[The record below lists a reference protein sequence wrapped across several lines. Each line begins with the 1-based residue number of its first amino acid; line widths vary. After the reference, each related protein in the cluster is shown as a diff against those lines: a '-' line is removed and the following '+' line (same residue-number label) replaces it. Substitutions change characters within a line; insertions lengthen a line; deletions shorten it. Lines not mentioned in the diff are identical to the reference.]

1 MTESS
6 KPRPVL
12 NGRYELHRRLA
23 RGGMADVFLAH
34 DQLLD
39 RPVAVKVLFPQFA
52 SEPLF
57 VERFRR
63 EAQAAANL
71 NHPSIVAVYDWG
83 EYDQTYFIVMEYVE
97 GRSLADVLRTEGVLH
112 PDRATEIAI
121 DTAAALGF
129 AHRNGTIHRDVKPGN
144 ILITPT
150 GQVKVTDFGI
160 ARAFG
165 GGDDLTQTGS
175 VMGTAT
181 YFSPEQAQ
189 GKQVDP
195 RSDLY
200 SLGVVLF
207 EMVTGQPPFSGE
219 SPVAIAYKHV
229 QDEPPTPAQINPNV
243 PGRLGA
249 VIDRLLAKAP
259 HDRFASAEEL
269 RAELRS
275 STDGSVLPVPNRKA
289 ITADVAVAAAATSM
303 LPAAATSIAAPAMVP
318 PGAPVEYVEPAR
330 RNGLF
335 LIALVLMILGVA
347 GIASYIYVNF
357 GDGESDAAS
366 DTVEVPGVTGR
377 TEAEAEA
384 ILRELGLFVDTD
396 FQPAEPGIAPGTVTA
411 QSPLAGTPIE
421 RGGTVLIT
429 VAQDSQ
435 KVVLQDVSGFKLDEA
450 TRRLNEDGFIVDFS
464 IEPSS
469 DIEENVVIRSE
480 PAPNQELDRGSE
492 VNLIV
497 SSGPDQVDVPEVA
510 NMTVIV
516 ASNELGRAG
525 LPNPTLVQEA
535 SETVQEGLVIRTDPA
550 AGTPVSIDRVIL
562 LIVSTGPPEAVV
574 PPVVGL
580 DQASAQN
587 ALEAAG
593 FAPFVELVDVPNG
606 SPDAGVV
613 LSQNPAGNTALVT
626 GSTVTI
632 RVGVELAPPPPT
644 QPPTTQPPATD
655 PPADGG

>member
-1 MTESS
+1 M
-6 KPRPVL
+6 L

-83 EYDQTYFIVMEYVE
+83 EYDRTYFIVMEYVE
-97 GRSLADVLRTEGVLH
+97 GRSLAELLRAEGVLH
-112 PDRATEIAI
+112 PDRAVEIAI
-121 DTAAALGF
+121 DIAAALGF

-144 ILITPT
+144 ILITPG

-207 EMVTGQPPFSGE
+207 EMLTGQPPFNGE
-219 SPVAIAYKHV
+219 TPVTIAYKHV
-229 QDEPPTPAQINPNV
+229 QDEAPTPAAINPRV
-243 PGRLGA
+243 PTALGSI
-249 VIDRLLAKAP
+249 VDRLLAKQP
-259 HDRFASAEEL
+259 QERFASAEDL
-269 RAELRS
+269 RAELRRIGDDEVAAPRFFPIAKPPVNETPVDTTS
-275 STDGSVLPVPNRKA
+275 VAAVGSEQQA
-289 ITADVAVAAAATSM
+289 AVA
-303 LPAAATSIAAPAMVP
+303 PAVMANAMSVP
-318 PGAPVEYVEPAR
+318 EYVEPPR

-335 LIALVLMILGVA
+335 LLALLIMILGVA
-347 GIASYIYVNF
+347 GIAGYIYVNF
-357 GDGESDAAS
+357 GDPDVAGPRM
-366 DTVEVPGVTGR
+366 VEVPSVTNR
-377 TEAEAEA
+377 SQREAEKTLTDLGFEFEA
-384 ILRELGLFVDTD
+384 VPVDA
-396 FQPAEPGIAPGTVTA
+396 PEGVPPGSVVD
-411 QSPLAGTPIE
+411 QSPAAGESLEEGSVVVIQVARSTL
-421 RGGTVLIT
+421 RVLL
-429 VAQDSQ
+429 D
-435 KVVLQDVSGFKLDEA
+435 DVSGFNLEEA
-450 TRRLNEDGFIVDFS
+450 TRRLEEDGFVVDFS
-464 IEPSS
+464 YEP
-469 DIEENVVIRSE
+469 DLEIPENVVMRLE
-480 PAPNQELDRGSE
+480 PEPGQELERGSQ

-497 SSGPDQVDVPEVA
+497 SSGPDQVDVPDVKGLSVLE
-510 NMTVIV
+510 

-525 LPNPTLVQEA
+525 LPNPTLVYES
-535 SETVQEGLVIRTDPA
+535 SEEVEEGMVIRTDPDA
-550 AGTPVSIDRVIL
+550 EAQVSISRVVL
-562 LIVSTGPPEAVV
+562 LVVSTGPPENIV

-580 DQASAQN
+580 DQASAQA
-587 ALEAAG
+587 ALEQAG

-606 SPDAGVV
+606 SSDAGVV
-613 LSQNPAGNTALVT
+613 LSQDPVGNTALVT
-626 GSTVTI
+626 GSTVRI
-632 RVGVELAPPPPT
+632 RVGVELAPPPPDT
-644 QPPTTQPPATD
+644 QPA
-655 PPADGG
+655 ADDG

>member
-1 MTESS
+1 MTDSTAQ
-6 KPRPVL
+6 RPVL

-83 EYDQTYFIVMEYVE
+83 EYDRTYFIVMEYVE
-97 GRSLADVLRTEGVLH
+97 GRSLAELLRAEGVLH
-112 PDRATEIAI
+112 PDRAVEIAI

-144 ILITPT
+144 ILITPG

-207 EMVTGQPPFSGE
+207 EMITGQPPFNGE

-229 QDEPPTPAQINPNV
+229 QDEAPTPASVNPQV
-243 PGRLGA
+243 PTALGA
-249 VIDRLLAKAP
+249 IVDRLLAKQP
-259 HDRFASAEEL
+259 QERFASAEDL
-269 RAELRS
+269 RAELRRIGDEEVAPPS
-275 STDGSVLPVPNRKA
+275 RVGVVHPPAQSAPVATDS
-289 ITADVAVAAAATSM
+289 VAAVTDE
-303 LPAAATSIAAPAMVP
+303 PAVVAPAVMAQAMS
-318 PGAPVEYVEPAR
+318 GAPEYVEPPR

-335 LIALVLMILGVA
+335 LLALLIMILGVA
-347 GIASYIYVNF
+347 GIAGYIYVNF
-357 GDGESDAAS
+357 GDQDVAGPRL
-366 DTVEVPGVTGR
+366 VEVPSVTNRSQG
-377 TEAEAEA
+377 EAEKTLTDLGFQFEA
-384 ILRELGLFVDTD
+384 RPVDAPEGVPPGSVVD
-396 FQPAEPGIAPGTVTA
+396 QAPA
-411 QSPLAGTPIE
+411 AGEKLEEGSVVVIQVARSTLK
-421 RGGTVLIT
+421 VLL
-429 VAQDSQ
+429 D
-435 KVVLQDVSGFKLDEA
+435 DVSGFNLEEA
-450 TRRLNEDGFIVDFS
+450 TRRLEEDGFVVDFS
-464 IEPSS
+464 YEADLEVP
-469 DIEENVVIRSE
+469 ENVVIRLE
-480 PAPNQELDRGSE
+480 PEPGQQLERGSR

-497 SSGPDQVDVPEVA
+497 SSGPDQVDVPDVKGLSVLE
-510 NMTVIV
+510 

-525 LPNPTLVQEA
+525 LPNPTLVYES
-535 SETVQEGLVIRTDPA
+535 SEEVAEGMVIRTDPDVGA
-550 AGTPVSIDRVIL
+550 QVSINRVVL
-562 LIVSTGPPEAVV
+562 LVVSTGPPENIV

-580 DQASAQN
+580 DQASAQA
-587 ALEAAG
+587 ALEQAG

-606 SPDAGVV
+606 SSDAGIV
-613 LSQNPAGNTALVT
+613 LSQDPVGNTALVT
-626 GSTVTI
+626 GSTVRI
-632 RVGVELAPPPPT
+632 QVGVELAPPPPDT
-644 QPPTTQPPATD
+644 QP
-655 PPADGG
+655 DGDDG

>member
-1 MTESS
+1 MTDSTAQ
-6 KPRPVL
+6 RPVL

-71 NHPSIVAVYDWG
+71 NHHSIVAVYDWG
-83 EYDQTYFIVMEYVE
+83 EYDRTYFIVMEYVE
-97 GRSLADVLRTEGVLH
+97 GRSLAEVLRSEGVLH
-112 PDRATEIAI
+112 PDRAIEIAI

-144 ILITPT
+144 ILITPG

-207 EMVTGQPPFSGE
+207 EMITGQPPFNGDT
-219 SPVAIAYKHV
+219 PVAIAYKHV
-229 QDEPPTPAQINPNV
+229 QDEAPTPAAVNPKV
-243 PGRLGA
+243 PTQLGSI
-249 VIDRLLAKAP
+249 VDKLLAKQP
-259 HDRFASAEEL
+259 HERFASAEDL
-269 RAELRS
+269 RAELRRAGDDAVVNPRPS
-275 STDGSVLPVPNRKA
+275 VLQTPAEAGSVATTSVPSVTSLAVDQSAPV
-289 ITADVAVAAAATSM
+289 
-303 LPAAATSIAAPAMVP
+303 APAVMAHAMS
-318 PGAPVEYVEPAR
+318 GAPEYVEPPR

-335 LIALVLMILGVA
+335 LLALLIMILGVA
-347 GIASYIYVNF
+347 GIAGYIYVNF
-357 GDGESDAAS
+357 GDQDVAGPNL
-366 DTVEVPGVTGR
+366 VEVPSVTNRSQG
-377 TEAEAEA
+377 EAEKTLTDLGFEFEA
-384 ILRELGLFVDTD
+384 RAVDA
-396 FQPAEPGIAPGTVTA
+396 PEGVPPGSVVD
-411 QSPLAGTPIE
+411 QSPASGELLEEGSVVVIQ
-421 RGGTVLIT
+421 
-429 VAQDSQ
+429 VARSTL
-435 KVVLQDVSGFKLDEA
+435 KVPLDDVSGFNLDEA
-450 TRRLNEDGFIVDFS
+450 TRRLEEDGFVVDFS
-464 IEPSS
+464 VEPSL
-469 DIEENVVIRSE
+469 DIPENIVIRLE
-480 PAPNQELDRGSE
+480 PEPGQELERGSR

-497 SSGPDQVDVPEVA
+497 SSGPDQVDVPDVK
-510 NMTVIV
+510 NMSVLE

-525 LPNPTLVQEA
+525 LPNPTLVYEA
-535 SETVQEGLVIRTDPA
+535 SEDVEEGMVIRTDPD
-550 AGTPVSIDRVIL
+550 AGVPVSIDRVIL
-562 LIVSTGPPEAVV
+562 LVVSTGPPEAIV

-580 DQASAQN
+580 DQGSAQS
-587 ALEAAG
+587 ALEQAG
-593 FAPFVELVDVPNG
+593 FAPFVEFVDVPNG

-613 LSQNPAGNTALVT
+613 LSQDPAGNTALVT
-626 GSTVTI
+626 GSTVRI
-632 RVGVELAPPPPT
+632 RVGLELAPPPPDT
-644 QPPTTQPPATD
+644 QPPGE
-655 PPADGG
+655 DG

>member
-1 MTESS
+1 M
-6 KPRPVL
+6 L

-83 EYDQTYFIVMEYVE
+83 EYDRTYFIVMEYVE
-97 GRSLADVLRTEGVLH
+97 GRSLAEVLRAEGILH

-144 ILITPT
+144 ILITPG

-207 EMVTGQPPFSGE
+207 EMVTGQPPFSGDT
-219 SPVAIAYKHV
+219 PVAIAYKHV
-229 QDEPPTPAQINPNV
+229 QDDAPQASSLNPNLS
-243 PGRLGA
+243 PALGQ
-249 VIDRLLAKAP
+249 VIDRLLAKMPAE
-259 HDRFASAEEL
+259 RFASAEEL
-269 RAELRS
+269 RAELRRLDDETVAPS
-275 STDGSVLPVPNRKA
+275 RAVVARPP
-289 ITADVAVAAAATSM
+289 VAVEPVSPTTTVPAVAQTQHAGPAVMAQSM
-303 LPAAATSIAAPAMVP
+303 TP
-318 PGAPVEYVEPAR
+318 EYVEPPR

-335 LIALVLMILGVA
+335 LLALLLMIVGVA
-347 GIASYIYVNF
+347 GIAAYIAVNF
-357 GDGESDAAS
+357 GDQQAEGPEL
-366 DTVEVPGVTGR
+366 VEVPTVTNRAQG
-377 TEAEAEA
+377 EAEN
-384 ILRELGLFVDTD
+384 ILQDSGFTFRSRFVDAPD
-396 FQPAEPGIAPGTVTA
+396 GVPPGNVVDQIPAAGEQKEKGSEVVIEVA
-411 QSPLAGTPIE
+411 QSN
-421 RGGTVLIT
+421 
-429 VAQDSQ
+429 Q
-435 KVVLQDVSGFKLDEA
+435 KVTLGPMAGFTLDEA
-450 TRRLNEDGFIVDFS
+450 TRRLEQDGFGVDFTF
-464 IEPSS
+464 EADNDVPV
-469 DIEENVVIRSE
+469 DVVIRSE
-480 PAPNQELDRGSE
+480 PEPGQELERGTRIQ
-492 VNLIV
+492 LIV
-497 SSGPDQVDVPEVA
+497 SAGPDQVEVPDVKDL
-510 NMTVIV
+510 TVLE
-516 ASNELGRAG
+516 ASTELARAG
-525 LPNPTLVQEA
+525 LPNPTLVQEP
-535 SETVQEGLVIRTDPA
+535 SEDVPEGTVIQTDPD
-550 AGTPVSIDRVIL
+550 AGSTVSIDRVVL
-562 LIVSTGPPEAVV
+562 LVVSSGPPTAIV

-580 DQASAQN
+580 DQASAT
-587 ALEAAG
+587 ASLEQAG
-593 FAPFVELVDVPNG
+593 FAPFVEFQDVPNG
-606 SPDAGVV
+606 SPDAGIV
-613 LSQNPAGNTALVT
+613 LSQEPVGNESLVT
-626 GSTVTI
+626 GSTVRI
-632 RVGVELAPPPPT
+632 AVGVELAPPPPDT
-644 QPPTTQPPATD
+644 APPVTDPPTTD
-655 PPADGG
+655 PPTEDG

>member
-1 MTESS
+1 M
-6 KPRPVL
+6 L

-83 EYDQTYFIVMEYVE
+83 EYDRTYFIVMEYVE
-97 GRSLADVLRTEGVLH
+97 GRSLAELLRAEGVLH
-112 PDRATEIAI
+112 PDRAVEIAI

-144 ILITPT
+144 ILITPS

-200 SLGVVLF
+200 SLGVVIF
-207 EMVTGQPPFSGE
+207 EMITGQAPFDGE
-219 SPVAIAYKHV
+219 TPVTIAYKHV
-229 QDEPPTPAQINPNV
+229 QDEAPTPASINPRV
-243 PGRLGA
+243 PTALGSI
-249 VIDRLLAKAP
+249 VDRLLAKQP
-259 HDRFASAEEL
+259 QDRFASAEDLRGEL
-269 RAELRS
+269 RRIGDDAVVAPPRVPLIKP
-275 STDGSVLPVPNRKA
+275 PVPA
-289 ITADVAVAAAATSM
+289 TPVATTSIPSVGVEQPAAVA
-303 LPAAATSIAAPAMVP
+303 PAVMAHAMS
-318 PGAPVEYVEPAR
+318 GAPEYVEPPR

-335 LIALVLMILGVA
+335 LLALLIMILGVA
-347 GIASYIYVNF
+347 GIAGYIYVNF
-357 GDGESDAAS
+357 GDQEATGPRM
-366 DTVEVPGVTGR
+366 VEVPSVTNRSQG
-377 TEAEAEA
+377 EAEKTLTDLGFEFEA
-384 ILRELGLFVDTD
+384 RPVDA
-396 FQPAEPGIAPGTVTA
+396 PEGVPPGSVVD
-411 QSPLAGTPIE
+411 QSPAAGESLEEGSVVVIQVARSTLK
-421 RGGTVLIT
+421 VLL
-429 VAQDSQ
+429 D
-435 KVVLQDVSGFKLDEA
+435 DVSGFNLEEA
-450 TRRLNEDGFIVDFS
+450 TRRLEEDGFVVDFS
-464 IEPSS
+464 YEP
-469 DIEENVVIRSE
+469 DLEVPENVVMRLE
-480 PAPNQELDRGSE
+480 PEPGQELERGSP

-497 SSGPDQVDVPEVA
+497 SSGPDQVDVPDVKGLSVLE
-510 NMTVIV
+510 

-525 LPNPTLVQEA
+525 LPNPTLVYES
-535 SETVQEGLVIRTDPA
+535 SEEVEEGTVIRTDPD
-550 AGTPVSIDRVIL
+550 AGAQVSINRVVL
-562 LIVSTGPPEAVV
+562 LVVSTGPPENIV

-580 DQASAQN
+580 DQASAQA
-587 ALEAAG
+587 ALEQAG

-613 LSQNPAGNTALVT
+613 LSQDPAGNTALVT
-626 GSTVTI
+626 GSTVRI
-632 RVGVELAPPPPT
+632 RVGVELAPPPPDT
-644 QPPTTQPPATD
+644 QPPD
-655 PPADGG
+655 DDG

>member
-1 MTESS
+1 VTDSTAQ
-6 KPRPVL
+6 RPVL

-83 EYDQTYFIVMEYVE
+83 EYDRTYFIVMEYVE
-97 GRSLADVLRTEGVLH
+97 GRSLAELLRAEGVLH
-112 PDRATEIAI
+112 PDRAVEIAI
-121 DTAAALGF
+121 DIAAALGF

-144 ILITPT
+144 ILITPG

-207 EMVTGQPPFSGE
+207 EMLTGQPPFNGE
-219 SPVAIAYKHV
+219 TPVTIAYKHV
-229 QDEPPTPAQINPNV
+229 QDEAPTPAAINPRV
-243 PGRLGA
+243 PTALGSI
-249 VIDRLLAKAP
+249 VDRLLAKQP
-259 HDRFASAEEL
+259 QERFASAEDL
-269 RAELRS
+269 RAELRRIGDDEVAAPRFFPIAKPPVNETPVDTTS
-275 STDGSVLPVPNRKA
+275 VAAVGSEQQA
-289 ITADVAVAAAATSM
+289 AVA
-303 LPAAATSIAAPAMVP
+303 PAVMANAMSVP
-318 PGAPVEYVEPAR
+318 EYVEPPR

-335 LIALVLMILGVA
+335 LLALLIMILGVA
-347 GIASYIYVNF
+347 GIAGYIYVNF
-357 GDGESDAAS
+357 GDPDVAGPRM
-366 DTVEVPGVTGR
+366 VEVPSVTNR
-377 TEAEAEA
+377 SQREAEKTLTDLGFEFEA
-384 ILRELGLFVDTD
+384 VPVDA
-396 FQPAEPGIAPGTVTA
+396 PEGVPPGSVVD
-411 QSPLAGTPIE
+411 QSPAAGESLEEGSVVVIQVARSTL
-421 RGGTVLIT
+421 RVLL
-429 VAQDSQ
+429 D
-435 KVVLQDVSGFKLDEA
+435 DVSGFNLEEA
-450 TRRLNEDGFIVDFS
+450 TRRLEEDGFVVDFS
-464 IEPSS
+464 YEP
-469 DIEENVVIRSE
+469 DLEIPENVVMRLE
-480 PAPNQELDRGSE
+480 PEPGQELERGSQ

-497 SSGPDQVDVPEVA
+497 SSGPDQVDVPDVKGLSVLE
-510 NMTVIV
+510 

-525 LPNPTLVQEA
+525 LPNPTLVYES
-535 SETVQEGLVIRTDPA
+535 SEEVEEGMVIRTDPDA
-550 AGTPVSIDRVIL
+550 EAQVSISRVVL
-562 LIVSTGPPEAVV
+562 LVVSTGPPENIV

-580 DQASAQN
+580 DQASAQA
-587 ALEAAG
+587 ALEQAG

-606 SPDAGVV
+606 SSDAGVV
-613 LSQNPAGNTALVT
+613 LSQDPVGNTALVT
-626 GSTVTI
+626 GSTVRI
-632 RVGVELAPPPPT
+632 RVGVELAPPPPDT
-644 QPPTTQPPATD
+644 QPA
-655 PPADGG
+655 ADDG